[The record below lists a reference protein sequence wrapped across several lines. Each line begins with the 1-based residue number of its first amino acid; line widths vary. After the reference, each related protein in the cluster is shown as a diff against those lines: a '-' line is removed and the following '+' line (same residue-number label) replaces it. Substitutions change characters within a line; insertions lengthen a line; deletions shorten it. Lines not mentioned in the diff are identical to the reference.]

1 MTIVRTVDGIEWEIP
16 INYKVDSV
24 YHGSGSED
32 DPSEVHVNEKA
43 TVTLETGPFKENE
56 TIILT
61 EAERDGFAEDEYN
74 EICDE
79 AENPY

>member
-1 MTIVRTVDGIEWEIP
+1 MTIARTVDGVEWEIP
-16 INYKVDSV
+16 ITYKVDSV

-32 DPSEVHVNEKA
+32 DPSEVHVNEEA
-43 TVTLETGPFKENE
+43 TVTSETGPFKENE

-61 EAERDGFAEDEYN
+61 EAERDSIAEDEYN